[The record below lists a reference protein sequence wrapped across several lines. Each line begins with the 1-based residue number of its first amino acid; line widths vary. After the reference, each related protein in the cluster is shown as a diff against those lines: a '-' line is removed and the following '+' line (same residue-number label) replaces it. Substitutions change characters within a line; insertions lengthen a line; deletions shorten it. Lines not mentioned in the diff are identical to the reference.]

1 MHTYTCT
8 QAHMYIHTSSTCK
21 HTHTHPLHTNTRKH
35 HRSSCGAKPAQVHGC
50 LPGLP
55 PNGIESEAVGAGEQ
69 RPVALLLLQA
79 VDMR

>member
-1 MHTYTCT
+1 
-8 QAHMYIHTSSTCK
+8 
-21 HTHTHPLHTNTRKH
+21 
-35 HRSSCGAKPAQVHGC
+35 
-50 LPGLP
+50 LP